1 MPRSHTA
8 STTGG
13 QISRLGMLRST
24 MTDPPST
31 ITTETRGNV
40 LLIGFNRPE
49 KLNAFTSA
57 MLKALGDA
65 YTQYEDDPALRCA
78 VVFAHGK
85 DFTSG
90 LDLADL
96 APRVAAGESLWP
108 STGIDPW
115 GIEGR
120 ERTKPVVLAM
130 QGRVYTLGIELALAS
145 DVRLCSDDASF
156 AQLEIAR
163 GIFPFGGA
171 TFRAPAQLGWGN
183 AMRFLL
189 TAEPF
194 GAQEALRIGLV
205 QEAPAREWLLE
216 RAVAIAEKIAA
227 QAPLGVKATLDSAR
241 LAQREGDAVAS
252 KALRSEIQK
261 LMATDD
267 AREGLQS
274 FLERRAGRFSGR

>member
-1 MPRSHTA
+1 MNDET
-8 STTGG
+8 
-13 QISRLGMLRST
+13 
-24 MTDPPST
+24 ST
-31 ITTETRGNV
+31 ITTETRGQV
-40 LLIGFNRPE
+40 LLIGLNRPA
-49 KLNAFTSA
+49 KLNAFTA
-57 MLKALGDA
+57 EMLAALGDA
-65 YTQYEDDPALRCA
+65 YTRYEDDAALRCA

-85 DFTSG
+85 DFTAG
-90 LDLADL
+90 LDLANV
-96 APRVAAGESLWP
+96 APRVAAGEPLWP
-108 STGIDPW
+108 ASGVDPW

-120 ERTKPVVLAM
+120 ARTKPVVVAM

-145 DVRLCSDDASF
+145 DIRLCSDDASF

-194 GAQEALRIGLV
+194 GAAEALRIGLV

-216 RAVAIAEKIAA
+216 RAVAIGQKIAA
-227 QAPLGVKATLDSAR
+227 QAPLGVRATLESSR
-241 LAQREGDAVAS
+241 LAQREGDAVAA
-252 KALRSEIQK
+252 KALRGEIQR

-274 FLERRAGRFSGR
+274 FLERRAGSFSGR

>member
-1 MPRSHTA
+1 
-8 STTGG
+8 
-13 QISRLGMLRST
+13 
-24 MTDPPST
+24 MTDETST

-40 LLIGFNRPE
+40 LLIGFNRPA
-49 KLNAFTSA
+49 KLNAFNVE
-57 MLKALGDA
+57 MLAALGEA
-65 YTQYEDDPALRCA
+65 YTRYEQDPELRCA

-85 DFTSG
+85 DFTAG
-90 LDLADL
+90 LDLGNV
-96 APRVAAGESLWP
+96 APRVTAGEPLWP
-108 STGIDPW
+108 ATGVDPW

-120 ERTKPVVLAM
+120 ARTKPVVVAM

-145 DVRLCSDDASF
+145 DVRLCSDDATF

-171 TFRAPAQLGWGN
+171 TFRAPRQLGWGN

-194 GAQEALRIGLV
+194 GAAEALRIGLV
-205 QEAPAREWLLE
+205 QETPAREWLLE
-216 RAVAIAEKIAA
+216 RAIAIGQTIAA
-227 QAPLGVKATLDSAR
+227 QAPLGVRATLESAR
-241 LAQREGDAVAS
+241 LAQREGDAAAA
-252 KALRSEIQK
+252 KALRADIQK

>member
-1 MPRSHTA
+1 
-8 STTGG
+8 
-13 QISRLGMLRST
+13 MLTPT
-24 MTDPPST
+24 MTDETST
-31 ITTETRGNV
+31 ITTETRGHV
-40 LLIGFNRPE
+40 LLIGFNRPT
-49 KLNAFTSA
+49 KLNAFTA
-57 MLKALGDA
+57 EMLAGLGHA
-65 YTQYEDDPALRCA
+65 YTRYEDDPALRCA

-85 DFTSG
+85 DFTAG
-90 LDLADL
+90 LDLANV
-96 APRVAAGESLWP
+96 APRVAAGEPLWP
-108 STGIDPW
+108 ATGVDPW

-120 ERTKPVVLAM
+120 TRTKPVVVAM

-194 GAQEALRIGLV
+194 GAAEALRIGLV

-216 RAVAIAEKIAA
+216 R
-227 QAPLGVKATLDSAR
+227 SR
-241 LAQREGDAVAS
+241 LAQREGDAAAA
-252 KALRSEIQK
+252 KALRGEIQK

-274 FLERRAGRFSGR
+274 FVERRAGRFSGR

>member
-1 MPRSHTA
+1 MTSTPTTTAPRSA
-8 STTGG
+8 
-13 QISRLGMLRST
+13 
-24 MTDPPST
+24 T
-31 ITTETRGNV
+31 ITTETRGHV
-40 LLIGFNRPE
+40 MLIGFHREE
-49 KLNAFTSA
+49 KLNAFNA
-57 MLKALGDA
+57 EMLRALGEA
-65 YTQYEDDPALRCA
+65 YTAYEQDDALRCA
-78 VVFAHGK
+78 VVFARGK
-85 DFTSG
+85 AFTAG
-90 LDLADL
+90 LDLASV
-96 APRVAAGESLWP
+96 APIVSSGQPLWP
-108 STGIDPW
+108 SSGVDPW

-120 ERTKPVVLAM
+120 QRTKPVVVAM

-194 GAQEALRIGLV
+194 GAAEALRMGLV
-205 QEAPAREWLLE
+205 QETPAREWLLE
-216 RAVAIAEKIAA
+216 RAIAIAEKIAS
-227 QAPLGVKATLDSAR
+227 QAPLGVKATLQNAR
-241 LAQREGDAVAS
+241 LAQREGDEVAS
-252 KALRSEIQK
+252 KALRAEIQA

-274 FLERRAGRFSGR
+274 FLERRAGRFTGR